1 MRISITQMLC
11 VMWFVKSAVKCILS
25 SSSVCG
31 IKMLL
36 ITYCWLGNRERDGGE
51 GGKDGELRGKGRD
64 GCRDMERGRW
74 REGGREGRERV
85 RERGSREREAT

>member
-36 ITYCWLGNRERDGGE
+36 ITYCWLGNRER
-51 GGKDGELRGKGRD
+51 
-64 GCRDMERGRW
+64 ER
-74 REGGREGRERV
+74 EGREGR
-85 RERGSREREAT
+85 RES